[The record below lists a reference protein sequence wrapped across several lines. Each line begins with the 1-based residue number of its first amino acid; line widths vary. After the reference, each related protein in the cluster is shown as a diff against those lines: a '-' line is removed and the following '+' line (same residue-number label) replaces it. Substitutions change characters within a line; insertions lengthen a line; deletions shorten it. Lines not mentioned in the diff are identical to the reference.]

1 MSSDESAEQP
11 AAQPADQPTPGAD
24 GPAQQRTTGQPG
36 QPEVMEQ
43 LREIRGS
50 IDNLDA
56 VLVGVLAERF
66 KATQRVGQLKAAHN
80 LPAGDPQRESRQIDR
95 LRRLAQEASLDPEFA
110 EKILGFII
118 TEVIRHH
125 ERIAEEHRSGREL

>member
-1 MSSDESAEQP
+1 MSPDESAEKP
-11 AAQPADQPTPGAD
+11 APDTAAGAAQGGARDPGRAE
-24 GPAQQRTTGQPG
+24 APG

-66 KATQRVGQLKAAHN
+66 KATQRVGRLKAAHS

-118 TEVIRHH
+118 SEVIRHH

>member
-1 MSSDESAEQP
+1 MTSDQFAAAKPVSETSA
-11 AAQPADQPTPGAD
+11 A
-24 GPAQQRTTGQPG
+24 PAQRTQDPG
-36 QPEVMEQ
+36 QPDVMEQ

-66 KATQRVGQLKAAHN
+66 KATQRVGRLKAAHS
-80 LPAGDPQRESRQIDR
+80 LPAGDPERESRQIDR
-95 LRRLAQEASLDPEFA
+95 LRRLAKDASLDPEFA

-125 ERIAEEHRSGREL
+125 ERIAEEHRSGREQ